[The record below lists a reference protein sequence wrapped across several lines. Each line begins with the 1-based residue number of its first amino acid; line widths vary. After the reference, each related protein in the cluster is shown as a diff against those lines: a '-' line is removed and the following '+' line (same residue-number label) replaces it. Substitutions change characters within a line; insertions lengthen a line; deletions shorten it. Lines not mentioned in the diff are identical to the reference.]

1 MFYLGWIGNFYTRL
15 KVDSFPE
22 KYQITIM
29 GIIEFMNNFGSVLGP
44 TVVQKSNDSGIN
56 PVFAVNLIRLT
67 LGTLP
72 LFLLNESKIELDSQC
87 IKNPNNDEKLDP
99 KKI

>member
-44 TVVQKSNDSGIN
+44 TVVQKSND
-56 PVFAVNLIRLT
+56 
-67 LGTLP
+67 
-72 LFLLNESKIELDSQC
+72 
-87 IKNPNNDEKLDP
+87 
-99 KKI
+99 